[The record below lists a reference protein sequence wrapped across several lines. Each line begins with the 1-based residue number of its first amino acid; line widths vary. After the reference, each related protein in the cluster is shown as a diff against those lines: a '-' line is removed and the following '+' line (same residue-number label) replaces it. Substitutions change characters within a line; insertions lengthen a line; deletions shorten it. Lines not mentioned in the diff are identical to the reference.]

1 MLKWPA
7 CYDLLKQTV
16 REYGQD
22 RVPQLGAA
30 LAFYSM
36 LSIGPLLL
44 LALSAAGL
52 VFDHEVAQGK
62 LVDEI
67 RILVGRDGAAAIQDM
82 LQSAVRNEEAG
93 IVATILG
100 LATLLIGASGV
111 FGQLQDAM
119 NIIWNVE
126 PKQHSGV
133 WDIIKARFLSF
144 SMVLGT
150 SFLLLVSL
158 IISTALAAMGS
169 YSSGFFSGL
178 AVFLPFMDFMINFGV
193 VTLLFALV
201 FKLIPDVKVE
211 WDDVWVGAVL
221 TALLFIIGKSAI
233 GLYLGRSGFSTS
245 YGAAGS
251 LVVILVWVYYSSQ
264 ILFFGA
270 EFTQVYAKRK
280 RLRN

>member
-1 MLKWPA
+1 MRLTP
-7 CYDLLKQTV
+7 CYQLLKQTV
-16 REYGQD
+16 DEYSKD
-22 RVPQLGAA
+22 KVPQLGAA

-52 VFDHEVAQGK
+52 VFDHDVAQGK
-62 LVDEI
+62 IIDEI
-67 RILVGRDGAAAIQDM
+67 RVLVGEGGATAIQDM
-82 LQSAVRNEEAG
+82 LQSAAKNEQAG
-93 IVATILG
+93 IIATVFGIV
-100 LATLLIGASGV
+100 TLLIGASGV

-119 NIIWNVE
+119 NIIWNVP
-126 PKQHSGV
+126 PKHHQGL
-133 WDIIKARFLSF
+133 WGIIKARFLSF

-158 IISTALAAMGS
+158 VVSTALAAMGT
-169 YSSGFFSGL
+169 YSSAFFSGF
-178 AVFLPFMDFMINFGV
+178 AVLLPIIDFVVNGAV

-211 WDDVWVGAVL
+211 WRDVWVGAIL

-233 GLYLGRSGFSTS
+233 GLYLGRSGFSSS

-251 LVVILVWVYYSSQ
+251 LVVILLWVYYSAQ

-270 EFTQVYAKRK
+270 EFTQVYSRRK
-280 RLRN
+280 ALKS